1 MSKRLNRNKTKSNRP
16 EKPLRAL
23 MQLCGLLDNYVDT
36 EEWTA
41 EDKDRIAEAWK
52 ILDREGI
59 TPAMVQNSI
68 ELSDLEDLPP
78 TAKPHPGPW
87 KLEGNEIR
95 CEPDDIDGGRVICE
109 MISSRSKGETTSNG
123 LLIQSAP
130 DMRAILQEI
139 VSGRSDIPRLGLS
152 LVSLDLVEKAQ
163 DLLCTMTRLPIGQ
176 ENRPSEMSEN
186 SSRDILS
193 PSD

>member
-1 MSKRLNRNKTKSNRP
+1 
-16 EKPLRAL
+16 

-36 EEWTA
+36 EEWDPD
-41 EDKDRIAEAWK
+41 DKDRIAQAWQ
-52 ILDREGI
+52 ILDRNGI
-59 TPAMVQNSI
+59 SPAMVQQSI
-68 ELSDLEDLPP
+68 QPADSMDPSL

-95 CEPDDIDGGRVICE
+95 CEPDDIDGGRVTCE
-109 MISSRSKGETTSNG
+109 MISSR
-123 LLIQSAP
+123 SAP

-176 ENRPSEMSEN
+176 EDRPSEMSEH
-186 SSRDILS
+186 SSRDIPS

>member
-1 MSKRLNRNKTKSNRP
+1 
-16 EKPLRAL
+16 

-36 EEWTA
+36 EEW
-41 EDKDRIAEAWK
+41 EPDDKDRIAQAWK
-52 ILDREGI
+52 ILDRNGI
-59 TPAMVQNSI
+59 SPAMVQQSI
-68 ELSDLEDLPP
+68 QPADAMDQSL

-95 CEPDDIDGGRVICE
+95 CEPDDFDGGRVICE
-109 MISSRSKGETTSNG
+109 MISSRSIGETTSNG

-139 VSGRSDIPRLGLS
+139 VSSHSDIPRLGLS

-176 ENRPSEMSEN
+176 EDRPSEMSEH
-186 SSRDILS
+186 SSRDIPS

>member
-1 MSKRLNRNKTKSNRP
+1 
-16 EKPLRAL
+16 

-36 EEWTA
+36 EEW
-41 EDKDRIAEAWK
+41 EPDDIDRIAQAWE
-52 ILDREGI
+52 ILDRNGI
-59 TPAMVQNSI
+59 SPAMVQQSI
-68 ELSDLEDLPP
+68 QPVDAMDQSP
-78 TAKPHPGPW
+78 TAQPHPGPW
-87 KLEGNEIR
+87 QLEGNEIR

-130 DMRAILQEI
+130 DMRAILREI
-139 VSGRSDIPRLGLS
+139 VSSHSDIPRLGLS
-152 LVSLDLVEKAQ
+152 LVSLDLVERAQ
-163 DLLCTMTRLPIGQ
+163 DLLCTMTRLPIDQ
-176 ENRPSEMSEN
+176 ENRPSEMSEH